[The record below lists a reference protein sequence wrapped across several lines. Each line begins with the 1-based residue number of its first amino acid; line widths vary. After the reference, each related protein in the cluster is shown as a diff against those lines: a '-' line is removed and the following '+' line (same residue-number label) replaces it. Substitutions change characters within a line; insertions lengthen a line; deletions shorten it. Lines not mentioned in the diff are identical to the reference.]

1 VAKKAFKQEEIAD
14 KETFELITREWFEK
28 FSVNWSDGYASRI
41 IDSFERDV
49 FPFIGQTPIKAVN
62 APLLLTVLRRIEAR
76 EALDTAHRVRGN
88 CGMVLR
94 YGVATG
100 RCERD
105 CTGDLKGALPPAQKE
120 HMAAITEPKKLG
132 ELLRAIDGY
141 EGSEHVKA
149 ALKLAPML
157 FVRPLNLRSMKWED
171 VNLETAEWNIIDD
184 DMKMGK
190 SHLVPLATQAVAIL
204 ETLKEFTGNYKYC
217 FPGMRDTKRC
227 MSDNALLSALRIMGY
242 PSEVMSI
249 HGFRATARTIMA
261 EVLDER
267 IDLIEHQLAHAVK
280 DPNGIAYNRTKFL
293 PQRRLMMQRWADY
306 LDGLKQGAV
315 VLPFKQVEG

>member
-1 VAKKAFKQEEIAD
+1 
-14 KETFELITREWFEK
+14 
-28 FSVNWSDGYASRI
+28 
-41 IDSFERDV
+41 
-49 FPFIGQTPIKAVN
+49 
-62 APLLLTVLRRIEAR
+62 
-76 EALDTAHRVRGN
+76 
-88 CGMVLR
+88 MVLR

-105 CTGDLKGALPPAQKE
+105 CTGDLKGALPPAIE
-120 HMAAITEPKKLG
+120 THMAAITEPKKLG
-132 ELLRAIDGY
+132 ELLRAIDAY

-171 VNLETAEWNIIDD
+171 VNLETAEWNIPASE
-184 DMKMGK
+184 MKMRDA
-190 SHLVPLATQAVAIL
+190 HLVPLATQAVTIL
-204 ETLKEFTGNYKYC
+204 ETLKNFTGNYKYC
-217 FPGMRDTKRC
+217 FPHFRDVKRC

-242 PSEVMSI
+242 GKEVTSV

-267 IDLIEHQLAHAVK
+267 IDLIEHQLAHAVR

-293 PQRRLMMQRWADY
+293 AQRRLMMQRWADY

-315 VLPFKQVEG
+315 VLPFRKVE